1 MKVSK
6 RQLRKIIQ
14 EERARL
20 LSEQLTDDMD
30 WQNLLESVSR
40 QITDKFGA
48 DMGILFDE
56 DPEAFEGRSTR
67 EQWEEQ
73 VHNAML
79 ELDTS
84 LVRAME
90 EVIAEVESRLHG
102 GDYQGASGGGGRGKK
117 GGIPAAQS
125 GRGYTG
131 A

>member
-20 LSEQLTDDMD
+20 LSEQLTDGTDWQDLLAKHAAQVSTKFGDDMD
-30 WQNLLESVSR
+30 
-40 QITDKFGA
+40 
-48 DMGILFDE
+48 ILFDE
-56 DPEAFEGRSTR
+56 DPEAFAGRSTR
-67 EQWEEQ
+67 EQWSDQ

-79 ELDTS
+79 ELDTG
-84 LVRAME
+84 LVAAME
-90 EVIAEVESRLHG
+90 DVIAEIESRLHG
-102 GDYQGASGGGGRGKK
+102 GDFSDDAGGPSKK